1 MREAWNLCVTLPVL
15 VIFFKETKGLSLEEI
30 DLMFGERALG
40 ALPQDIDEKKEEA
53 IMTVTEE
60 RA

>member
-1 MREAWNLCVTLPVL
+1 
-15 VIFFKETKGLSLEEI
+15 
-30 DLMFGERALG
+30 MFGERALG

-60 RA
+60 RI